1 MNKRR
6 KRIEQGSHRI
16 DKYLD
21 IVRHIKYQI
30 RLEQFFKAKVSRV
43 QAYFIKRNRKFVL
56 SSDQSP
62 TSSAS
67 DNNMPAA
74 KLDSLIE

>member
-6 KRIEQGSHRI
+6 RRIEQGSVRI

-21 IVRHIKYQI
+21 IVRHIKRQI
-30 RLEQFFKAKVSRV
+30 ILEQFFKAKVSRV

-56 SSDQSP
+56 SSKQSSSSS
-62 TSSAS
+62 TSN
-67 DNNMPAA
+67 DDMKAA

>member
-6 KRIEQGSHRI
+6 RRIEQGSVRI

-56 SSDQSP
+56 SSGQSS
-62 TSSAS
+62 TSSAAS
-67 DNNMPAA
+67 DDMTTA
-74 KLDSLIE
+74 KVDSLIE

>member
-6 KRIEQGSHRI
+6 RRIEQGSVRI

-21 IVRHIKYQI
+21 IVRHIKRQI
-30 RLEQFFKAKVSRV
+30 ILEQFFKAKVSRV

-56 SSDQSP
+56 SSDQSS

-67 DNNMPAA
+67 DDIPAA
-74 KLDSLIE
+74 KVDSLIE